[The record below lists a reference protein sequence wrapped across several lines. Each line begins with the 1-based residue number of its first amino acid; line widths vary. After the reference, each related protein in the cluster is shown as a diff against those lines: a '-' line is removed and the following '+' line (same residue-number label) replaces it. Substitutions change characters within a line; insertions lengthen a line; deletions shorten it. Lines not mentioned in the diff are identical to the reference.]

1 MSTYLDYNEA
11 SNHFDD
17 VRQSDGADIIAGLLH
32 VHAGKPLKVRIH
44 CYSIWISVFLLLFFP
59 EKKNDLKRSLTHTAL
74 CKR

>member
-17 VRQSDGADIIAGLLH
+17 VRKADGADIIAGLLH

-44 CYSIWISVFLLLFFP
+44 CYSIGISVVFVVFFFR
-59 EKKNDLKRSLTHTAL
+59 KK
-74 CKR
+74 